1 MNDCIF
7 MLFFSFLDLKILV
20 CLEFFS
26 LNLELKDVSNYDSN
40 LLMNI
45 NDPFIFVSF
54 LIFDYI
60 IRYLI
65 YYNYSDL
72 AEFCL
77 NLITNFLTNFYPEN
91 NLIIFTIYK

>member
-1 MNDCIF
+1 MNDYIL

-45 NDPFIFVSF
+45 NDPFIFISF
-54 LIFDYI
+54 LIYDYI
-60 IRYLI
+60 IRFLI
-65 YYNYSDL
+65 NY
-72 AEFCL
+72 
-77 NLITNFLTNFYPEN
+77 I
-91 NLIIFTIYK
+91 